1 MLAPHTE
8 NVNAPTPEGYTP
20 LQVAVC
26 KGHIEVVKFLVSIIE
41 NPNEPDISGLTPGNF
56 DFTNFYSIVHYIS
69 MTFII
74 I

>member
-8 NVNAPTPEGYTP
+8 NVNAPTPEGHTP

-26 KGHIEVVKFLVSIIE
+26 KGHVEVVKFLVSIIE
-41 NPNEPDISGLTPGNF
+41 NPNEPDISGLTPGNWF
-56 DFTNFYSIVHYIS
+56 HDLLQYSISYIS

-74 I
+74 F

>member
-26 KGHIEVVKFLVSIIE
+26 RGHVEVVKFLVSIIE
-41 NPNEPDISGLTPGNF
+41 NPNEPDISGLSPGN
-56 DFTNFYSIVHYIS
+56 
-69 MTFII
+69 
-74 I
+74 